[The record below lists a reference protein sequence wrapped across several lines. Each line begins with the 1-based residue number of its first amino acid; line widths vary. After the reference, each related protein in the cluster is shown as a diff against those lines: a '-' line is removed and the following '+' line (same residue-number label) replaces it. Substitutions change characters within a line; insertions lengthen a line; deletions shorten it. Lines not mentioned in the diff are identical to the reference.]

1 MNFNMSIDE
10 MFRFYALLEK
20 RLELSKS
27 NNERDFIKNQMD
39 TIYGVL
45 SVSLALTVNES
56 LPKMISSIEASKLDR
71 NILGLVVGTERL
83 KSIPENGVIDFTVS
97 EDVTS
102 RDRTMVIVGE
112 ADLRDILKPLASH
125 SFAKNI
131 EKAVVIYKDNMMFDG
146 SNVKAWEN
154 IKSMFPENDYIYKM
168 WADHIT
174 GSIASVGPI
183 YAYKEVKKHVKTWSN
198 DDVAEMLSM
207 LIDESR
213 SEKKEKAANVF
224 VHSLRNTVAYL
235 KDPADHEVVKTL
247 FNLSEKTKEDKK
259 RVGATIVEILKS
271 CDKVAK
277 TRKEYV
283 EKSVYSDERS

>member
-27 NNERDFIKNQMD
+27 NNESDFIKNQMD

-71 NILGLVVGTERL
+71 NILSLVVGSERM

-97 EDVTS
+97 EDVTNV
-102 RDRTMVIVGE
+102 DRTMVLVSEG
-112 ADLRDILKPLASH
+112 DLRDILKPLASH

-131 EKAVVIYKDNMMFDG
+131 EKAVAIYKEKMLFDE
-146 SNVKAWEN
+146 SNVKAWDN
-154 IKSMFPENDYIYKM
+154 IKNMFPENDYIYKM

-174 GSIASVGPI
+174 SSIAVYGPI

-198 DDVAEMLSM
+198 DEVAEMLSM
-207 LIDESR
+207 LIDESK
-213 SEKKEKAANVF
+213 SEKKEKAENVF
-224 VHSLRNTVAYL
+224 MHSLRNTVAYVQ
-235 KDPADHEVVKTL
+235 DPADQDAIKTL
-247 FNLSEKTKEDKK
+247 FGLGGKTKEEKK
-259 RVGATIVEILKS
+259 KVTSTIVEIIKS
-271 CDKVAK
+271 CDKVAR
-277 TRKEYV
+277 TRKGYI
-283 EKSVYSDERS
+283 EKSVYQDDRS